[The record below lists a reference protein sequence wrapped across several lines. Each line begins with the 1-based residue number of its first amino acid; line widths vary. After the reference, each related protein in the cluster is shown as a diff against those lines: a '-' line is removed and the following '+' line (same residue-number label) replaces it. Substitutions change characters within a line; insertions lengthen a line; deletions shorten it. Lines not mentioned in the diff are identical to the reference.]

1 MAKRALTTDAAFE
14 RLLNRP
20 DLWRRTGRPMHQRLN
35 FLQKLKAGKVIT
47 LDTKIKILEEAG
59 NQPLQVM
66 LWSELY

>member
-1 MAKRALTTDAAFE
+1 
-14 RLLNRP
+14 
-20 DLWRRTGRPMHQRLN
+20 MHQRLN